1 MTENLVKR
9 FFRYVKID
17 TQSKEGVEDRFPS
30 TEKQKDLLKIL
41 VDEMKTMD
49 LKNVSMDENGY
60 VTATF
65 PSNLS
70 KEDTSKVPTI
80 GLLAHVDT
88 SPDVSGKNV
97 NPVIHKNYSGGD
109 IIFPGDNSIVLKLEE
124 NPCLQDHI
132 GDDIITSDGTTL
144 LGADNKAGIAEILTA
159 IEHLQNNPQIKHG
172 DVRIGFTPDE
182 EVGMGTAHFDVK
194 KFKAK
199 YAYTIDGEKV
209 GEIEDETFNASMGV
223 FTATGVNVHPGYA
236 KNKLVS
242 AIRMISDVVKAIE
255 NDPAPETTEKYE
267 GYLHPFAIEGGTES
281 AICKVL
287 IRDFTKSGIQ
297 ERKDRL
303 EKICKEI
310 NNKYPKGNLKLDIT
324 DQYENMKVVLDTV
337 PDTVDYAIEAI
348 KRTGLEPIKQN
359 IRGGTDGAR
368 LCFMG
373 LPTPNIFTGGH
384 NFHSKQEWI
393 AIQGMEKAVLTIVNL
408 LEIWAEKSL

>member
-109 IIFPGDNSIVLKLEE
+109 IIFPGDTSIVLKPEE

-159 IEHLQNNPQIKHG
+159 IEHLQKNPQIKHG
-172 DVRIGFTPDE
+172 DVRRMLLSMMSMTVILTTPILSLS
-182 EVGMGTAHFDVK
+182 A
-194 KFKAK
+194 ALLL
-199 YAYTIDGEKV
+199 A
-209 GEIEDETFNASMGV
+209 
-223 FTATGVNVHPGYA
+223 
-236 KNKLVS
+236 LVLAERFIVRS
-242 AIRMISDVVKAIE
+242 AAVR
-255 NDPAPETTEKYE
+255 N
-267 GYLHPFAIEGGTES
+267 L
-281 AICKVL
+281 
-287 IRDFTKSGIQ
+287 
-297 ERKDRL
+297 
-303 EKICKEI
+303 
-310 NNKYPKGNLKLDIT
+310 YP
-324 DQYENMKVVLDTV
+324 
-337 PDTVDYAIEAI
+337 
-348 KRTGLEPIKQN
+348 
-359 IRGGTDGAR
+359 
-368 LCFMG
+368 
-373 LPTPNIFTGGH
+373 
-384 NFHSKQEWI
+384 
-393 AIQGMEKAVLTIVNL
+393 VNL
-408 LEIWAEKSL
+408 SIILPSPVFRELAALSMPRDVFIILRRHLAVRSISMLRILL